1 MADIFASFISKL
13 VGLGFF
19 NFLTFLLALAL
30 IYALLKQR
38 KIFGENPVV
47 NGIIAFSI
55 AFFIFAYPVI
65 TGISLTTQ
73 ITTFLSQSFVF
84 LLVFFIAFLIAS
96 LFYPTLPKMLE
107 EFFKSRSTLFAMIGL
122 AIALF
127 VTSGLVGVIY
137 SLISPTGAGGVGAP
151 SGTPQ
156 APLAPSPPAEVVL
169 LLSGLIIAVV
179 ILLIAGSIR
188 GGA

>member
-47 NGIIAFSI
+47 NGIIALSI

-156 APLAPSPPAEVVL
+156 TPSAPSPPAEVVL
-169 LLSGLIIAVV
+169 LLTGLIIAVV

>member
-1 MADIFASFISKL
+1 MTDIFASFISKL

-73 ITTFLSQSFVF
+73 ITTFLSQSFIF
-84 LLVFFIAFLIAS
+84 LLVFFIAFLMAS

-107 EFFKSRSTLFAMIGL
+107 EFFKSRSTLFAMIAL

-137 SLISPTGAGGVGAP
+137 SLISPTGAP
-151 SGTPQ
+151 SGAPQ
-156 APLAPSPPAEVVL
+156 APLAPTPSPPSEVVL